1 VFLNVLSLRERRI
14 LRKHLLDASTR
25 EILRPA
31 GKRRTS
37 GDDAFRNGA
46 DLRAREHP
54 AIDDRAGSSVT
65 CKVTSKTSEM
75 SRLRVADDIT
85 QLVGET
91 PMLQLKRLVP
101 AGSADVFAKLEYL
114 NPGGSVKDRAAIGII
129 RRAEQDGRLAPG
141 GTIVEATAGNT
152 GIGLALIG
160 VNRGYKVRLF
170 VPERFS
176 EEKVKIMRALGAE
189 VVRTPDAEGMQGA
202 IRQAKELVAT
212 DPKAFMAGQ
221 FENQA
226 NPDYHYETTA
236 REIFEQMD
244 GRVDAVVL
252 GCGTSGTFSGIA
264 RYLKENS
271 PQVLAYAVE
280 TQGSI
285 LGGGKPGPHKVEGI
299 GASFIPKTFDRSVCD
314 EVMMVMDDEAFGMV
328 KILAAQEGVLA
339 GSSGGAA
346 VFAALKVAKKL
357 GSGKRIVTI
366 VPDSAERYL
375 SKKIFEGGL

>member
-1 VFLNVLSLRERRI
+1 
-14 LRKHLLDASTR
+14 
-25 EILRPA
+25 
-31 GKRRTS
+31 
-37 GDDAFRNGA
+37 
-46 DLRAREHP
+46 
-54 AIDDRAGSSVT
+54 
-65 CKVTSKTSEM
+65 M

-101 AGSADVFAKLEYL
+101 SGSADVFAKLEYL

-129 RRAEQDGRLAPG
+129 QRAEKEGKLKPG

-170 VPERFS
+170 VPEGFS
-176 EEKVKIMRALGAE
+176 QEKVMIMRALGAE
-189 VVRTPDAEGMQGA
+189 VARTPDAEGMQGA
-202 IRQAKELVAT
+202 IDRAKKLVAT
-212 DPKAFMAGQ
+212 DPMAFMAGQ

-236 REIFEQMD
+236 REIFEQMN

-252 GCGTSGTFSGIA
+252 GSGTAGTFTGVA
-264 RYLKENS
+264 RFLKEKS
-271 PQVLAYAVE
+271 AKVLTVLVE

-285 LGGGKPGPHKVEGI
+285 YGGGQPGPHKVEGI

-314 EVMMVMDDEAFGMV
+314 EVMMVYDDDAFGTV
-328 KILAAQEGVLA
+328 KDLAAKEGVLA

-346 VFAALKVAKKL
+346 VFGALKIAKRL
-357 GSGKRIVTI
+357 GAGKRVVTI
-366 VPDSAERYL
+366 IPDSAERYL
-375 SKKIFEGGL
+375 SKKIFEGGI